1 MKLVIALYRFLFA
14 RPIFHRFNDMLFRLS
29 LRGLGILNY
38 ENMKITGEEFL
49 ITKFLPKIFGNKEPI
64 IFDVGAN
71 IGEYTNILMNSFPK
85 AKIYSFEPHP
95 ATFSV
100 LLSKNFKDNIK
111 LYNIALG
118 EKEETLSLYN
128 QADDNEDSTFA
139 SLHREAI
146 SEILKKEVT
155 EIKVPVNTLD
165 NIAKTEKLNKI
176 DFLKIDTEGNE
187 LAVLKGASFLLNNC
201 KIGCIHFEFNEMNV
215 ISRTF
220 MRDFRV
226 LLKNYRLYR
235 LLPHGLLPLNDI
247 PLSSELFAF
256 QNILAIPTD
265 KNIL

>member
-1 MKLVIALYRFLFA
+1 MKLVIELYRFLFA
-14 RPIFHRFNDMLFRLS
+14 RPMFHRFNDMLFRLS

-49 ITKFLPKIFGNKEPI
+49 ITKFLPKVFGSEEPI

-71 IGEYTNILMNSFPK
+71 VGEYTNIIINNFPK
-85 AKIYSFEPHP
+85 AKIFSFEPHP

-100 LLSKNFKDNIK
+100 LSSKNFTKNVK
-111 LYNIALG
+111 LYNIAIG
-118 EKEETLSLYN
+118 EKEETLSLFN
-128 QADDNEDSTFA
+128 RADDTEDSTFA

-146 SEILKKEVT
+146 SEILKKEVV

-165 NIAKTEKLNKI
+165 NIVDDEKLNRI

-187 LAVLKGASFLLNNC
+187 LAVLKGASSLLKNC

-235 LLPHGLLPLNDI
+235 LLPNGLLPLNDS